1 MVTYEVLQNAE
12 ETAKFLEEL
21 KRKGYNLKMC
31 LLGIIPNISGNV
43 TVFYN
48 YDKDLERSKN
58 GEVLL

>member
-12 ETAKFLEEL
+12 EAAKFLEGL

-31 LLGIIPNISGNV
+31 LLGMTQNTSNNI

-48 YDKDLERSKN
+48 YDKDLEKSKN
-58 GEVLL
+58 GEILL

>member
-12 ETAKFLEEL
+12 ETVKFLNEL
-21 KRKGYNLKMC
+21 KRKGYNLKIY
-31 LLGIIPNISGNV
+31 LLGMTQNISGNI

-48 YDKDLERSKN
+48 YDKDLEKSRN